1 MTSGTDDATRV
12 DSHAM
17 GPVAM
22 PQRAAQKTSGITA
35 PEATSSIKRSVDAT
49 PHRFRDLL
57 ALDDFERHARRL
69 LPPMIFHYVAGG
81 VETGAALRGSREAYA
96 GYKLVPR
103 MLRDVSG
110 RDQGVTLFGRR
121 YDAPFGIPPLGG
133 AAFIAYRGDL
143 VLAEAA
149 SKQSLPMILSAS
161 SLISLEDVHAR
172 N

>member
-69 LPPMIFHYVAGG
+69 LPDMIFQYVAGAVEACAAVGG
-81 VETGAALRGSREAYA
+81 V
-96 GYKLVPR
+96 P
-103 MLRDVSG
+103 
-110 RDQGVTLFGRR
+110 
-121 YDAPFGIPPLGG
+121 
-133 AAFIAYRGDL
+133 AAFSRY
-143 VLAEAA
+143 
-149 SKQSLPMILSAS
+149 SFFFLST
-161 SLISLEDVHAR
+161 LYTH
-172 N
+172 